1 MKVFNRR
8 RRAISELVAS
18 VLLIAITLITGFAVW
33 GYVDGQAGTT
43 EQAYG
48 QSVGATANY
57 LQEKFVVVSMDLNS
71 SSETTTV
78 WLYNN
83 GNVGLRLVQVRLYD
97 SANKIDLL
105 YNYTVSGSAKTDYV
119 YDLLSTSPGE
129 CKTAASTYETPLLS
143 TVDAGSGTT
152 QSLKLTIPPEPTGG
166 GCPSFGQTFS
176 SNVVYSAMVLA
187 VYGNTVTFS
196 QNDTQYG

>member
-1 MKVFNRR
+1 MRVFNRR

-33 GYVDGQAGTT
+33 GYVDGQAGTA

-57 LQEKFVVVSMDLNS
+57 LQEKFVVVSMDLNAS
-71 SSETTTV
+71 SKTATV

-83 GNVGLRLVQVRLYD
+83 GKVDLQLVQVRLFD

-105 YNYTVSGSAKTDYV
+105 YNYTVSGSTKTDYV
-119 YDLLSTSPGE
+119 FDLLSTSPVE
-129 CKTAASTYETPLLS
+129 CKTPASTYESPLLS
-143 TVDAGSGTT
+143 TVDAGPGTT
-152 QSLKLTIPPEPTGG
+152 QSLKLTIPSTQA

-176 SNVVYSAMVLA
+176 SNVVYSAVVLA

>member
-1 MKVFNRR
+1 MRVFTRR

-57 LQEKFVVVSMDLNS
+57 LQEKFVVVSMDLS
-71 SSETTTV
+71 AGSAATV

-97 SANKIDLL
+97 SAKKIDLL
-105 YNYTVSGSAKTDYV
+105 YNYTVSGSTKTDYV
-119 YDLLSTSPGE
+119 YDLLSTSSGE

-143 TVDAGSGTT
+143 TVDAGPGTT
-152 QSLKLTIPPEPTGG
+152 QSLKLTIPPEPTAG

-176 SNVVYSAMVLA
+176 SDVVYSVVVLA
-187 VYGNTVTFS
+187 AYGNTVTFS

>member
-1 MKVFNRR
+1 MRVFTRR

-57 LQEKFVVVSMDLNS
+57 LQEKFVVVSMDLS
-71 SSETTTV
+71 AGSAATV

-97 SANKIDLL
+97 SAKKIDLL
-105 YNYTVSGSAKTDYV
+105 YNYTVSGSTKTDYV
-119 YDLLSTSPGE
+119 YDLLSTSSGE
-129 CKTAASTYETPLLS
+129 CKTAASTYESPLLS
-143 TVDAGSGTT
+143 TVDASTGTT
-152 QSLKLTIPPEPTGG
+152 LSLKLTIPSTTSTA
-166 GCPSFGQTFS
+166 CPSFGQTFS
-176 SNVVYSAMVLA
+176 SKVVYTVVVLA
-187 VYGNTVTFS
+187 AYGNTVTFS

>member
-1 MKVFNRR
+1 MRVSNRR

-57 LQEKFVVVSMDLNS
+57 LQEKFVVVSMDLS
-71 SSETTTV
+71 AGSAATV

-83 GNVGLRLVQVRLYD
+83 GNVGLRLVQVRLFD

-105 YNYTVSGSAKTDYV
+105 YNYTISGSTKTD
-119 YDLLSTSPGE
+119 
-129 CKTAASTYETPLLS
+129 
-143 TVDAGSGTT
+143 
-152 QSLKLTIPPEPTGG
+152 
-166 GCPSFGQTFS
+166 
-176 SNVVYSAMVLA
+176 
-187 VYGNTVTFS
+187 
-196 QNDTQYG
+196 

>member
-1 MKVFNRR
+1 MRVSKTR

-33 GYVDGQAGTT
+33 GYVDNQAGTA

-57 LQEKFVVVSMDLNS
+57 LQEKFVVVSMDLS
-71 SSETTTV
+71 AGSAATV

-83 GNVGLRLVQVRLYD
+83 GNVPLQLVQVRLYD
-97 SANKIDLL
+97 SAKKIDLL
-105 YNYTVSGSAKTDYV
+105 YNYTVSGSTKTDNV
-119 YDLLSTSPGE
+119 YDLLSTSTGE
-129 CKTAASTYETPLLS
+129 CKTAASTYESPLLS
-143 TVDAGSGTT
+143 TADAKPGTT
-152 QSLKLTIPPEPTGG
+152 LALKLTIPPTQT

-176 SNVVYSAMVLA
+176 SNVVYSAVILA
-187 VYGNTVTFS
+187 SYGNTVTFS